1 MKKIFTIIRE
11 VYSLPLSILKK
22 IIDIGSVKDMIKG
35 LKKTNPIIKKSLES
49 IKEKTKPTIDKSLK
63 SLEGM
68 KETYQKNQ
76 EEKRKQKEQQEIK
89 RKEEE
94 EKRKQEEEKQLIINQ
109 EKTGF
114 KLSKTRLTEDKFDGT
129 VTISTTRYGRFE
141 SNHFNQVGVDQSI
154 NLFVSEFS
162 MLSANI
168 ESYKGLWCSVLM
180 IQKKSLRE
188 FFIEFHFR
196 KEELTTSVTWDTQP
210 NCENSSLEI
219 LYDSEKFTQKN
230 IEILENQKNEY
241 RRDIRYF
248 NLKLIQTFRFKVDEP
263 TLKKMSQ
270 TKCEFRLSNFPNV
283 GDTNHWEFN
292 GVMNNKVTNLI
303 QEFLSDM
310 N

>member
-109 EKTGF
+109 
-114 KLSKTRLTEDKFDGT
+114 
-129 VTISTTRYGRFE
+129 
-141 SNHFNQVGVDQSI
+141 
-154 NLFVSEFS
+154 
-162 MLSANI
+162 
-168 ESYKGLWCSVLM
+168 
-180 IQKKSLRE
+180 
-188 FFIEFHFR
+188 
-196 KEELTTSVTWDTQP
+196 
-210 NCENSSLEI
+210 
-219 LYDSEKFTQKN
+219 
-230 IEILENQKNEY
+230 
-241 RRDIRYF
+241 
-248 NLKLIQTFRFKVDEP
+248 
-263 TLKKMSQ
+263 
-270 TKCEFRLSNFPNV
+270 
-283 GDTNHWEFN
+283 
-292 GVMNNKVTNLI
+292 
-303 QEFLSDM
+303 
-310 N
+310 